1 MVSAAPLELSLV
13 IPAFNQRARTV
24 RSAEQALRWLEE
36 GFRGRSELIVVDDG
50 SRELEA
56 LAPADLPPG
65 AVLVRHDRNLGKG
78 AAIRSGVAR
87 ARGAYVVFTDSDLP
101 FGLEP
106 VEGTLATLRGGADVV
121 IGDRLHP
128 DSSATAPVGPLRRLS
143 SAVYTWLVN
152 HALGLDYAD
161 TQCGYKGYRAVAAHE
176 LFGHLRVTS
185 FAFDAELLLRAHA
198 AGLRIVRQPVRLVHN
213 EDSSV
218 SLFRHAP
225 GMLWDVARLAWWRY
239 RRAL

>member
-1 MVSAAPLELSLV
+1 MAPEAPLEVSLV
-13 IPAFNQRARTV
+13 IPTFNQRTRTV
-24 RSAEQALRWLEE
+24 QSVQEAARWLQARVGAAAEI
-36 GFRGRSELIVVDDG
+36 IVVDDG
-50 SRELEA
+50 STASPLLEA
-56 LAPADLPPG
+56 ADLPPG
-65 AVLVRHDRNLGKG
+65 VQLVRHLRNLGKG
-78 AAIRSGVAR
+78 GAVRTGVTH

-101 FGLEP
+101 FSLEP
-106 VEGTLATLRGGADVV
+106 IEATLTTLRDGADVV

-128 DSSATAPVGPLRRLS
+128 ESSATSPVGPLRRLS

-161 TQCGYKGYRAVAAHE
+161 TQCGYKGYRASAARE
-176 LFGHLRVTS
+176 LFGRLRVTS

-198 AGLRIVRQPVRLVHN
+198 AGYRVVRQPVRLVHN

-218 SLFRHAP
+218 SLSRHAP

>member
-1 MVSAAPLELSLV
+1 VPERPVELSLV
-13 IPAFNQRARTV
+13 IPTFNQRVRTARSV
-24 RSAEQALRWLEE
+24 KEAMRWLEDRF
-36 GFRGRSELIVVDDG
+36 GGRSELIVVDDG
-50 SRELEA
+50 SRSEEVLTS
-56 LAPADLPPG
+56 ADVPPG
-65 AVLVRHDRNLGKG
+65 VILICQDRNLGKG
-78 AAIRSGVAR
+78 GAIRTGVAH
-87 ARGAYVVFTDSDLP
+87 AGGAYVVFTDSDLP
-101 FGLEP
+101 FALEP
-106 VEGTLATLRGGADVV
+106 IDATLATLRGGADVV

-128 DSSATAPVGPLRRLS
+128 ESSATTPVGALRRLS

-161 TQCGYKGYRAVAAHE
+161 TQCGYKGYRSAAAHA

-198 AGLRIVRQPVRLVHN
+198 AGYRVVRQPVRLVHN

-218 SLFRHAP
+218 RLLRHAP